1 MGRNTSERSVAD
13 RTFKRRNVNIVWLV
27 CFMGPNLTSMTNS
40 SAKCFILM
48 SVLERKL
55 LVMLGV
61 MSGSISWGQSTLDP
75 GQR

>member
-1 MGRNTSERSVAD
+1 MGH
-13 RTFKRRNVNIVWLV
+13 
-27 CFMGPNLTSMTNS
+27 NLTSMTNS